1 MIFIETPI
9 FTRLVTALGD
19 DDSYRQLQQLLTRDP
34 RAGDLIQGTGG
45 LRKIR
50 MAASGRGKR
59 WWCEGHLLLLRIGI
73 PNRNAVRLSE
83 ECSHRPQYR
92 TKADSVQ
99 DRGNLEATTMNKK
112 LFAELVQSM
121 EQAGEIIRG
130 ERAPSRELNIDS
142 VTIKKIR
149 QAARLSQAKFAK
161 VIDVQVTTL
170 QNWEQGRRD
179 PTGPA
184 KALLRAISKD
194 PKHVLAALA

>member
-1 MIFIETPI
+1 
-9 FTRLVTALGD
+9 
-19 DDSYRQLQQLLTRDP
+19 
-34 RAGDLIQGTGG
+34 
-45 LRKIR
+45 
-50 MAASGRGKR
+50 
-59 WWCEGHLLLLRIGI
+59 
-73 PNRNAVRLSE
+73 
-83 ECSHRPQYR
+83 
-92 TKADSVQ
+92 
-99 DRGNLEATTMNKK
+99 MNKK